1 MKPIALLLATTM
13 AFSPAVTCAQQAANT
28 PVAVAQATAATTATS
43 SSPLSLARVQ
53 RQLLAT
59 EVGKPTEGDHI
70 RIEEF
75 INVYGKSIALDVMRD
90 YDVKATAVQYG
101 GMTHTEFLDVVTPQM
116 FRQPTVDFVGLAL
129 GAAKWA
135 VTRAAEKR
143 KKAEQERIALEAEQ
157 MRIGGVIPPR

>member
-101 GMTHTEFLDVVTPQM
+101 GMTHTEFLDG
-116 FRQPTVDFVGLAL
+116 TVLDYDTSLISKGFLINNPK
-129 GAAKWA
+129 AKS
-135 VTRAAEKR
+135 TC
-143 KKAEQERIALEAEQ
+143 
-157 MRIGGVIPPR
+157 GCGVSFSVS